1 MRKINISI
9 FSNDIIITLCYIIL
23 VFFGFISIYSS
34 QYSEDLS
41 FVSLKNESFKQLIW
55 ILICLII
62 FFIIQIIEYRFIF
75 DLAVPLYFLSIILL
89 VLVLLFGQEV
99 KSSVSWFNFFGLKFQ
114 PSEFAKFSTAL
125 ILAKVFDSSN
135 LKVNSV
141 KSLIKVS
148 TLILIPFILILFQGD
163 TGTAL
168 VYFSF
173 FLVLLREGLSL
184 KFFFIALSFIVIFM
198 MGIILEKTIL
208 YTIFTILFLII
219 VGLSI
224 KDFKRVINS
233 SIFFVLVILVINGQ
247 DFLMNNVLKPH
258 QKKRIESLINP
269 NADPLGAGWNVTQSK
284 IAIGSGSFLGKGY
297 MEGSQTS
304 FNFVPFQSTD
314 FIFSVIGEE
323 FGYLGSMIFII
334 LYFIFLYRVLT
345 LAENQKDKFARVF
358 GYSVFSII
366 FFHFFVNISM
376 TLGLFPVVGI
386 PLPFVSYGGSSLLSF
401 SLLIFIFLK
410 LNSFKPSLLSR

>member
-9 FSNDIIITLCYIIL
+9 FSNDFIITLCYIIL
-23 VFFGFISIYSS
+23 IFFGFISIYSS
-34 QYSEDLS
+34 QYSEDLP
-41 FVSLKNESFKQLIW
+41 FLSLKNESFKQLIW

-62 FFIIQIIEYRFIF
+62 FFIIQILEYRFIF
-75 DLAVPLYFLSIILL
+75 DLAVPLYFLSVVLL
-89 VLVLLFGQEV
+89 VLVLIFGQEV
-99 KSSVSWFNFFGLKFQ
+99 KSSISWFNFFGLKFQ

-125 ILAKVFDSSN
+125 LLAKVFDSSN
-135 LKVNSV
+135 LKVDSL

-148 TLILIPFILILFQGD
+148 TLILVPFILILFQGD

-184 KFFFIALSFIVIFM
+184 KIFFIALSFVFIFM

-208 YTIFTILFLII
+208 YTIFTIIFLII

-224 KDFKRVINS
+224 KDYKRIINS

-258 QKKRIESLINP
+258 HKKRIESLINP

-334 LYFIFLYRVLT
+334 LYFIFLYRVLM

-366 FFHFFVNISM
+366 FFHFFINISM
-376 TLGLFPVVGI
+376 TLGLFPVIGI

>member
-34 QYSEDLS
+34 QYSEELS
-41 FVSLKNESFKQLIW
+41 FLSLKNESLKQLIW

-135 LKVNSV
+135 LKVDSV

-184 KFFFIALSFIVIFM
+184 KFFFIALSFVVIFM

-224 KDFKRVINS
+224 KDFKRIINS

-334 LYFIFLYRVLT
+334 LYLIFLYRVLI

>member
-34 QYSEDLS
+34 QYSEELP

-135 LKVNSV
+135 LKVDSV

-184 KFFFIALSFIVIFM
+184 KFFFIALSFVIIFM

-334 LYFIFLYRVLT
+334 LYFIFLYRILI

>member
-34 QYSEDLS
+34 QYSEELP

-135 LKVNSV
+135 LKVDSV

-184 KFFFIALSFIVIFM
+184 KFFFIALSFVVIFM

-224 KDFKRVINS
+224 KDFKRIINS

-258 QKKRIESLINP
+258 HKKRIESLINP

-323 FGYLGSMIFII
+323 FGYFGSMIFII

>member
-23 VFFGFISIYSS
+23 VLFGFISIYSS
-34 QYSEDLS
+34 QYSEELP
-41 FVSLKNESFKQLIW
+41 FASLKNESFKQLIW

-135 LKVNSV
+135 LKVDSV
-141 KSLIKVS
+141 KALLQVS

-184 KFFFIALSFIVIFM
+184 KFFFIVLSFVVIFM

-224 KDFKRVINS
+224 KDFKRIINS

-258 QKKRIESLINP
+258 HKKRIESLINP

-334 LYFIFLYRVLT
+334 LYFIFLYRVLI

>member
-34 QYSEDLS
+34 QYSEELP

-135 LKVNSV
+135 LKVDSV

-184 KFFFIALSFIVIFM
+184 KFFFITLSFIVIFM

-224 KDFKRVINS
+224 KDFKRIINS

-334 LYFIFLYRVLT
+334 LYFIFLYRILI

>member
-23 VFFGFISIYSS
+23 VLFGFISIYSS
-34 QYSEDLS
+34 QYSEELP
-41 FVSLKNESFKQLIW
+41 FASLKNESFKQLIW

-135 LKVNSV
+135 LKVDSL

-148 TLILIPFILILFQGD
+148 SLILIPFILILFQGD

-184 KFFFIALSFIVIFM
+184 KFFFIALSFVVIFM

-224 KDFKRVINS
+224 KDFKRIINS

-247 DFLMNNVLKPH
+247 DFLMNNILKPH

-334 LYFIFLYRVLT
+334 LYFIFLYRVLI

>member
-23 VFFGFISIYSS
+23 VLFGFISIYSS
-34 QYSEDLS
+34 QYSEELP
-41 FVSLKNESFKQLIW
+41 FASLKNESFKQLIW

-135 LKVNSV
+135 LKVDSL

-148 TLILIPFILILFQGD
+148 SLILIPFILILFQGD

-184 KFFFIALSFIVIFM
+184 KFFFIALSFVVIFM

-224 KDFKRVINS
+224 KDFKRIINS

-247 DFLMNNVLKPH
+247 DFLMNNVLKSH

-269 NADPLGAGWNVTQSK
+269 NADPLGSGWNVTQSK

-334 LYFIFLYRVLT
+334 LYFIFLYRVLI

-376 TLGLFPVVGI
+376 TLGLFPVIGI

>member
-34 QYSEDLS
+34 QYSEELP
-41 FVSLKNESFKQLIW
+41 FVSLNNESFKQLIW

-135 LKVNSV
+135 LKVDSV

-224 KDFKRVINS
+224 KDFKRIINS

-334 LYFIFLYRVLT
+334 LYSIFLYRILI

>member
-34 QYSEDLS
+34 QYSEELP

-62 FFIIQIIEYRFIF
+62 FLIVQILEYRFIF

-135 LKVNSV
+135 LKVDSL

-184 KFFFIALSFIVIFM
+184 KFFFIALSFVVIFM

-224 KDFKRVINS
+224 KDYKRIINS

-258 QKKRIESLINP
+258 HKKRIESLINP

-334 LYFIFLYRVLT
+334 LYFIFLYRVLI

>member
-34 QYSEDLS
+34 QYSEELP
-41 FVSLKNESFKQLIW
+41 FVSLKNESFKQLMW

-135 LKVNSV
+135 LKVDSV

-224 KDFKRVINS
+224 KDYKRIINS

-334 LYFIFLYRVLT
+334 LYFIFLYRVLI

>member
-1 MRKINISI
+1 M
-9 FSNDIIITLCYIIL
+9 
-23 VFFGFISIYSS
+23 
-34 QYSEDLS
+34 
-41 FVSLKNESFKQLIW
+41 
-55 ILICLII
+55 
-62 FFIIQIIEYRFIF
+62 
-75 DLAVPLYFLSIILL
+75 
-89 VLVLLFGQEV
+89 
-99 KSSVSWFNFFGLKFQ
+99 
-114 PSEFAKFSTAL
+114 
-125 ILAKVFDSSN
+125 
-135 LKVNSV
+135 
-141 KSLIKVS
+141 IKVS

-184 KFFFIALSFIVIFM
+184 KFFFIALSFVVIFM

-219 VGLSI
+219 VGLSNKDI
-224 KDFKRVINS
+224 KRIINS

-323 FGYLGSMIFII
+323 FGLSLI
-334 LYFIFLYRVLT
+334 
-345 LAENQKDKFARVF
+345 
-358 GYSVFSII
+358 
-366 FFHFFVNISM
+366 HISEPTRRM
-376 TLGLFPVVGI
+376 
-386 PLPFVSYGGSSLLSF
+386 
-401 SLLIFIFLK
+401 
-410 LNSFKPSLLSR
+410 

>member
-34 QYSEDLS
+34 QYSEELP

-135 LKVNSV
+135 LKVDSV

-224 KDFKRVINS
+224 KDFKRIINS

-334 LYFIFLYRVLT
+334 LYFIFLYRVLI

-401 SLLIFIFLK
+401 GLLIFIFLK

>member
-34 QYSEDLS
+34 QYSEELP

-99 KSSVSWFNFFGLKFQ
+99 KSSISWFNFFGLKFQ

-135 LKVNSV
+135 LKVDSV

-224 KDFKRVINS
+224 KDFKRIINS

-334 LYFIFLYRVLT
+334 LYFIFLYRVLI

-401 SLLIFIFLK
+401 SLLIFIKVL
-410 LNSFKPSLLSR
+410 

>member
-34 QYSEDLS
+34 QYSEELS
-41 FVSLKNESFKQLIW
+41 FLSLKNESFKQLIW

-135 LKVNSV
+135 LKVDSL

-148 TLILIPFILILFQGD
+148 TLIFIPFILILFQGD

-184 KFFFIALSFIVIFM
+184 KFFFIALSFVVIFM

-224 KDFKRVINS
+224 KDFKRIINS

-334 LYFIFLYRVLT
+334 LYLIFLYRVLI

-358 GYSVFSII
+358 GFSVFSII

>member
-9 FSNDIIITLCYIIL
+9 FSNDIIITFCYIIL

-34 QYSEDLS
+34 QYSEELP
-41 FVSLKNESFKQLIW
+41 FVSLRNESFKQLIW
-55 ILICLII
+55 ILICFII

-135 LKVNSV
+135 LKVDSV

-184 KFFFIALSFIVIFM
+184 KFFFITLSFIVIFM

-224 KDFKRVINS
+224 KDFKRIINS

-334 LYFIFLYRVLT
+334 LYFIFLYRILI

>member
-34 QYSEDLS
+34 QYSEELP

-135 LKVNSV
+135 LKVDSV

-184 KFFFIALSFIVIFM
+184 KFFFIALSFVVIFM

-224 KDFKRVINS
+224 KDFKRIINS

-334 LYFIFLYRVLT
+334 LYFIFLYRVLI

>member
-34 QYSEDLS
+34 QYSEELS
-41 FVSLKNESFKQLIW
+41 FLSLKNESFKQLIW

-135 LKVNSV
+135 LKVDSV

-184 KFFFIALSFIVIFM
+184 KFFFIALSFVVIFM

-224 KDFKRVINS
+224 KDFKRIINS

-334 LYFIFLYRVLT
+334 LYFIFLYRVLI

>member
-34 QYSEDLS
+34 QYSEELP
-41 FVSLKNESFKQLIW
+41 FVSLKNESFKQLMW

-135 LKVNSV
+135 LKVDSV

-224 KDFKRVINS
+224 KDFKRIINS

>member
-34 QYSEDLS
+34 QYSEELQ

-135 LKVNSV
+135 LKVDSV

-184 KFFFIALSFIVIFM
+184 KFFFIALSFVIIFM

-334 LYFIFLYRVLT
+334 LYFIFLYRVLI

-410 LNSFKPSLLSR
+410 LNSFRPSLLSR

>member
-34 QYSEDLS
+34 QYSEELP

-135 LKVNSV
+135 LKVDSV

-224 KDFKRVINS
+224 KDLKRIINS

-334 LYFIFLYRVLT
+334 LYFIFLYRVLM

>member
-34 QYSEDLS
+34 QYSEELP

-135 LKVNSV
+135 LKVDSV

-168 VYFSF
+168 VYLSF

-224 KDFKRVINS
+224 KDFKRIINS

-334 LYFIFLYRVLT
+334 LYFIFLYRVLI

>member
-34 QYSEDLS
+34 QYSEELP

-55 ILICLII
+55 ILICFII

-135 LKVNSV
+135 LKVDSV

-224 KDFKRVINS
+224 KDFKRIINS

-334 LYFIFLYRVLT
+334 LYFIFLYRILI

>member
-23 VFFGFISIYSS
+23 VLFGFISIYSS
-34 QYSEDLS
+34 QYSEELP
-41 FVSLKNESFKQLIW
+41 FASLKNESFKQLIW

-135 LKVNSV
+135 LKVDSL

-184 KFFFIALSFIVIFM
+184 KFFFIALSFVVIFM

-224 KDFKRVINS
+224 KDFKRIINS

-247 DFLMNNVLKPH
+247 DFLMNNILKPH

-334 LYFIFLYRVLT
+334 LYFIFLYRVLI

>member
-34 QYSEDLS
+34 QYSEELP

-135 LKVNSV
+135 LKVDSV

-224 KDFKRVINS
+224 KDFKRIINS

-297 MEGSQTS
+297 MEGSLTS

-334 LYFIFLYRVLT
+334 LYFIFLYRVLI

>member
-34 QYSEDLS
+34 QYSEELS
-41 FVSLKNESFKQLIW
+41 FLSLKNESFKQLIW

-135 LKVNSV
+135 VKVDSL

-148 TLILIPFILILFQGD
+148 TLIFIPFILILFQGD

-184 KFFFIALSFIVIFM
+184 KFFFIALSFVVIFM
-198 MGIILEKTIL
+198 MGIVLEKTIL

-224 KDFKRVINS
+224 KDFKRIINS

-334 LYFIFLYRVLT
+334 LYFIFLYRVLI

>member
-34 QYSEDLS
+34 QYSEELS
-41 FVSLKNESFKQLIW
+41 FLSLKNESFKQLIW

-135 LKVNSV
+135 LKVDSV

-184 KFFFIALSFIVIFM
+184 KFFFIALSFVVIFM
-198 MGIILEKTIL
+198 MGIVLEKTIL

-219 VGLSI
+219 IGLSI
-224 KDFKRVINS
+224 KDFKRIINS

-334 LYFIFLYRVLT
+334 LYFIFLYRVLI